1 MYGHYGSRYRSCS
14 LREYMPINET
24 DQRIYPLWKSTRE
37 CPLLETYQPHTILF
51 SNKHKPVKAKPRT
64 TILEDTNLVSNIH
77 GLRISG
83 ETHERLLEAE
93 SSDHGVDL
101 LGLHSVQLVDGVAD
115 LLLVGTEVDE
125 EGKDVLG
132 L

>member
-1 MYGHYGSRYRSCS
+1 MKQ
-14 LREYMPINET
+14 T
-24 DQRIYPLWKSTRE
+24 
-37 CPLLETYQPHTILF
+37 
-51 SNKHKPVKAKPRT
+51 NKDKFITPS
-64 TILEDTNLVSNIH
+64 LEDTNLVSNIH
-77 GLRISG
+77 GFRISR

-125 EGKDVLG
+125 EGEDVLR
-132 L
+132 LRK

>member
-1 MYGHYGSRYRSCS
+1 MKQ
-14 LREYMPINET
+14 T
-24 DQRIYPLWKSTRE
+24 
-37 CPLLETYQPHTILF
+37 
-51 SNKHKPVKAKPRT
+51 NKDKFITPS
-64 TILEDTNLVSNIH
+64 LEDTNLVSNIH
-77 GLRISG
+77 GFRISR

>member
-1 MYGHYGSRYRSCS
+1 MKQ
-14 LREYMPINET
+14 T
-24 DQRIYPLWKSTRE
+24 
-37 CPLLETYQPHTILF
+37 
-51 SNKHKPVKAKPRT
+51 NKDKFITPS
-64 TILEDTNLVSNIH
+64 LEDTNLVSNIH
-77 GLRISG
+77 GLCISR
-83 ETHERLLEAE
+83 ETHERLLETE

-101 LGLHSVQLVDGVAD
+101 LGLHSVQLVDSVAD

>member
-1 MYGHYGSRYRSCS
+1 MKQ
-14 LREYMPINET
+14 T
-24 DQRIYPLWKSTRE
+24 
-37 CPLLETYQPHTILF
+37 
-51 SNKHKPVKAKPRT
+51 NKDKFITPS
-64 TILEDTNLVSNIH
+64 LEDTNLVSNIH
-77 GLRISG
+77 GFRMSR
-83 ETHERLLEAE
+83 ETHERLLETQ

>member
-1 MYGHYGSRYRSCS
+1 MKQ
-14 LREYMPINET
+14 T
-24 DQRIYPLWKSTRE
+24 
-37 CPLLETYQPHTILF
+37 
-51 SNKHKPVKAKPRT
+51 NKDKFITPS
-64 TILEDTNLVSNIH
+64 LEDTNLVSNIH
-77 GLRISG
+77 GFRISRK
-83 ETHERLLEAE
+83 THERLLETE

-101 LGLHSVQLVDGVAD
+101 LGLHSVQLVDSVAD